1 MSFGIS
7 ETLDMKLKI
16 NIVQGGRAEQ
26 TVEKLVQK
34 APLPSQYTAVG
45 QCVGLSSQ
53 SEGGAR
59 ALTSDNSF
67 TSPFQL
73 TVRLV
78 STSLRRAGSIAGVNV
93 TPLGTVYRSESA
105 WDVVLGLGLTS
116 IIRAT
121 SFEQTDE
128 NSSAELPILILS
140 VSMWGC
146 KC

>member
-1 MSFGIS
+1 
-7 ETLDMKLKI
+7 MKLII

-45 QCVGLSSQ
+45 QRLGLSSQ

-67 TSPFQL
+67 RSPFQL
-73 TVRLV
+73 TVRVV

-105 WDVVLGLGLTS
+105 WDVVLLGLGLTS
-116 IIRAT
+116 IIRAI
-121 SFEQTDE
+121 SLEQTDR